1 LILKNKHYNAH
12 HQLVRWWY
20 WLHEIPQTFWNAGA
34 TWLALDNT
42 SIIWTIYGL
51 IFKTTNTWSKLIF
64 KTNVFLGMFGLFLK
78 KIYWMTIQSFSS
90 WFGTKIYLENK
101 TLSKCLI
108 LFFQNLVIM
117 HWMVAPCYNSYE
129 MNFFQTLKIKFKTN
143 PWKKIRKTPN
153 DCPMFMLPNIGGK
166 VVVSYSMHDI
176 PNVGGKALSNHSIVF
191 HELWKKN
198 PKIL

>member
-1 LILKNKHYNAH
+1 
-12 HQLVRWWY
+12 
-20 WLHEIPQTFWNAGA
+20 
-34 TWLALDNT
+34 
-42 SIIWTIYGL
+42 
-51 IFKTTNTWSKLIF
+51 
-64 KTNVFLGMFGLFLK
+64 
-78 KIYWMTIQSFSS
+78 
-90 WFGTKIYLENK
+90 
-101 TLSKCLI
+101 
-108 LFFQNLVIM
+108 
-117 HWMVAPCYNSYE
+117 MVAPCYNSYE